1 MKHKTLKR
9 IFAVLICVLLCAGMV
24 VPTVALSPDEPV
36 YGSVAGGLWVKG
48 GSTALALEHT
58 NLYLDMSELP
68 PEKFETDEAFLA
80 YGAQLTAT
88 YTLYNPTNATV
99 TAELMTPMGATPDYG
114 RGLTAG
120 VDAHKYTVSVDG
132 VQVQTALRH
141 AYTYNVYAYETDRMY
156 YASDESYWRSYG
168 LSYLSDELYAE
179 GLYSPDTPV
188 YAYTYHIAPTDG
200 TENFLCR
207 AELPAYSESRL
218 ICSSDLWFDAQGE
231 MYHYQ
236 YMDELVTLYVV
247 GEDYADWQWVSEDYD
262 HVPVSLDVTLQEK
275 RQLTFYELCMMDY
288 DAASGASEV
297 DYYNA
302 YVAYLLR
309 EDGVPGT
316 ERLFG
321 AGYGLHGSSA
331 LLGWQCF
338 SVTLAPGQRTEVTVC
353 APLYPFVDDSNL
365 PKIYTYAVS
374 LSQPDQWS
382 DYGQTS
388 VHAQTKHHLH
398 KREMRP
404 EPDAFSKGKDGYV
417 YEGELDGHYL
427 IVSTCKSRVS
437 VDVFGI
443 FLVVLLLGALL
454 IVAVGLLIGY
464 GWPVVAAVVVIAL
477 TLLLVRRYN
486 KKKEQAQQK
495 QAEVQE
501 PEKKIKEDDCEQND
515 T

>member
-1 MKHKTLKR
+1 MKHKAFKR
-9 IFAVLICVLLCAGMV
+9 IFAVLVCVLLCAGMV
-24 VPTVALSPDEPV
+24 VPTVALSPDEPL
-36 YGSVAGGLWVKG
+36 YGSVVGGLWVKD

-58 NLYLDMSELP
+58 DLYLDMSELP

-80 YGAQLTAT
+80 YSAQLTAT
-88 YTLYNPTNATV
+88 YTLYNPTNAPI

-132 VQVQTALRH
+132 AQVQAALRY
-141 AYTYNVYAYETDRMY
+141 AYTDNAYAYRMY
-156 YASDESYWRSYG
+156 DASDESYWRSYG
-168 LSYLSDELYAE
+168 LTYLSDELYAE

-188 YAYTYHIAPTDG
+188 YAYTYRISPTDG
-200 TENFLCR
+200 TEDFWCR
-207 AELPAYSESRL
+207 AELPAYAENRL
-218 ICSSDLWFDAQGE
+218 ICSSDMWFDAQGE

-236 YMDELVTLYVV
+236 YMSELVTFYVV
-247 GEDYADWQWVSEDYD
+247 GEDYCADWQWRAEDYD
-262 HVPVSLDVTLQEK
+262 HVSVAVDVTLQEK

-288 DAASGASEV
+288 DAASGVSEV

-302 YVAYLLR
+302 YVAYLLS
-309 EDGVPGT
+309 EEEVPGT
-316 ERLFG
+316 EHLFG

-338 SVTLAPGQRTEVTVC
+338 SVTLAPGERTEVTVS
-353 APLYPFVDDSNL
+353 APLYPFVDDGNL

-374 LSQPDQWS
+374 LSQSDQWS

-404 EPDAFSKGKDGYV
+404 TLDTFSKVKDGYV

-427 IVSTCKSRVS
+427 IVSTCQSRVS
-437 VDVFGI
+437 VDVFGS

-454 IVAVGLLIGY
+454 IVAAGLLIGY
-464 GWPVVAAVVVIAL
+464 GWPVVAAAVVTVVI
-477 TLLLVRRYN
+477 LLLVRRHN
-486 KKKEQAQQK
+486 KKKEQAQPK
-495 QAEVQE
+495 QAEMQE
-501 PEKKIKEDDCEQND
+501 PEKEIKEEDYEQNG

>member
-1 MKHKTLKR
+1 MKHKTFKR
-9 IFAVLICVLLCAGMV
+9 VFAALVCVLTCACTV
-24 VPTVALSPDEPV
+24 VPTFALSPDEPLF
-36 YGSVAGGLWVKG
+36 GTVAGGLWVKG

-88 YTLYNPTNATV
+88 YTLYNPTNAPV

-132 VQVQTALRH
+132 AQVQTALRH

-168 LSYLSDELYAE
+168 LTYLSDTLYAQ

-188 YAYTYHIAPTDG
+188 YAYTYHIAPTDS
-200 TENFLCR
+200 TENFRCR
-207 AELPAYSESRL
+207 AELPAYAENRL

-247 GEDYADWQWVSEDYD
+247 GEDYADWQWVAEDYD
-262 HVPVSLDVTLQEK
+262 HVPVALDVTLQEK

-321 AGYGLHGSSA
+321 AGYGLHGNSS

-338 SVTLAPGQRTEVTVC
+338 SVTLAPGERTEVTVC
-353 APLYPFVDDSNL
+353 APLYPFVDDGNL

-404 EPDAFSKGKDGYV
+404 EPDAFSKVKDGYV
-417 YEGELDGHYL
+417 YEGEPDGHYL

-437 VDVFGI
+437 VDVFGS

-464 GWPVVAAVVVIAL
+464 GWPAVAAVVVIAL

>member
-1 MKHKTLKR
+1 MKHKALKR
-9 IFAVLICVLLCAGMV
+9 IFAALVCVLTCACTV
-24 VPTVALSPDEPV
+24 VPTVALSPDEPL
-36 YGSVAGGLWVKG
+36 YGTVAGGLWVKG

-58 NLYLDMSELP
+58 DLYLDMSELP
-68 PEKFETDEAFLA
+68 PENFETDEAFLA

-114 RGLTAG
+114 RGLTVG

-132 VQVQTALRH
+132 TQVQTALRH

-168 LSYLSDELYAE
+168 LSYLSDELYAQ

-200 TENFLCR
+200 TENFMCR

-247 GEDYADWQWVSEDYD
+247 GEDYADWQWHAEDYD
-262 HVPVSLDVTLQEK
+262 HVSVPVDVTLQEK

-321 AGYGLHGSSA
+321 AGYGLHGNSS

-338 SVTLAPGQRTEVTVC
+338 TLTLAPGERTEVTVC

-404 EPDAFSKGKDGYV
+404 EPDAFSKVKDGYV

-427 IVSTCKSRVS
+427 VVSTCKSRVS
-437 VDVFGI
+437 VDVFGS

-454 IVAVGLLIGY
+454 IALVGLLIGY
-464 GWPVVAAVVVIAL
+464 GWPVVAAAVVIVVI
-477 TLLLVRRYN
+477 LLLVRRHN
-486 KKKEQAQQK
+486 KKKDHAQPK

-501 PEKKIKEDDCEQND
+501 PLKEIKEEDHEQND

>member
-1 MKHKTLKR
+1 MKHKALKR
-9 IFAVLICVLLCAGMV
+9 IFAALACVLLCAGMV
-24 VPTVALSPDEPV
+24 VPTVALNPDEPL
-36 YGSVAGGLWVKG
+36 YGSAVGGLWVKG

-58 NLYLDMSELP
+58 DLYLDMSELP

-88 YTLYNPTNATV
+88 YMLYNPTNAPV
-99 TAELMTPMGATPDYG
+99 TAELMTPMGVTPDYG
-114 RGLTAG
+114 RDLTAG
-120 VDAHKYTVSVDG
+120 VDAHKYSVSVDG
-132 VQVQTALRH
+132 AQVQTALRY

-168 LSYLSDELYAE
+168 LSYLSNELYAQ

-200 TENFLCR
+200 TEDFWCR

-218 ICSSDLWFDAQGE
+218 ICTSDLWFDVQGE
-231 MYHYQ
+231 MYRYQ

-247 GEDYADWQWVSEDYD
+247 GEDYADWQWVAEDYD
-262 HVPVSLDVTLQEK
+262 HVPVALDVKLQEK

-321 AGYGLHGSSA
+321 AGYGLHGNSS

-338 SVTLAPGQRTEVTVC
+338 TLTLAPGQRTEVTVC

-404 EPDAFSKGKDGYV
+404 EPDAFSKVKDGYV

-427 IVSTCKSRVS
+427 VVSTCKSRVS

-443 FLVVLLLGALL
+443 FLGVLLLGALL
-454 IVAVGLLIGY
+454 IALVGLLIGY
-464 GWPVVAAVVVIAL
+464 GWPVVAAAVVIVVI
-477 TLLLVRRYN
+477 LLLVRRYN